1 MRKGKLIFK
10 ILSLFTV
17 LLVPICFSD
26 WTYLTK
32 TSTVETLNDDEVTV
46 TVLTRQQSN
55 KIVTSSPVESDKV
68 QDSSSS
74 TPTLSEVIKMVPNPS
89 YSEGEWLGD
98 EAIFTGIESTLNDDK
113 TIETIVSSYKR
124 EKIIKRESKYD
135 WKKVTY
141 TYTYTIAW
149 FKWTSTVTKS
159 RPAPVDSISDCKL
172 KVRKNNTISPWDLP
186 IDNYQQYSYFSD
198 SGYTTLF
205 DFKKPITASTD
216 IYLKYF
222 DDSSSLTQFI
232 NGKSSGTYSIYDTG
246 RQGSEGDFDVAS
258 DFTYETFAGFDSLNK
273 ATIASGTTFN
283 FTYLD
288 NQLYPSP
295 NTGGIADGDAADNT
309 HRDSNA
315 NVALDYYNGQY
326 VGNNNCSVMVRLN
339 GDLTVKGTLNLGAK
353 VGGRNSN
360 SQFSE
365 IIGQYAQ
372 IDLNGHNLIIDG
384 GTVNCYGSIVDRTGG
399 GEILIKNSG
408 TLMGLL
414 TVTDGR
420 GGNQMTYGYGKGQS
434 PFDEYR
440 LAYIEAPIRA
450 FYGTTIKAYLKLDL
464 GGLGISNIY
473 ANIIGPSGSSV
484 FSWGSKVSDADCFEI
499 IPYINNNLYPSSISN
514 PGNLKTIYMNMY
526 YYRYKFNFKANV
538 ELNSRIPLNA
548 EVNVKDLKK
557 QSVTIDWA
565 RIGIP
570 IPPFFD
576 FRVYKGFAFTMKAK
590 MILLPG
596 SSFVTDYGSELIFDP
611 GEVVKYDD
619 VAIDV
624 NLLVYKVE
632 AYIKGETTR
641 NRAGLMAYDRSF
653 YFYRYDGLNNSYYG
667 VAALADYWKYTKT
680 SSHMLLGDITI
691 RNMPDSY
698 KYMVSGPISFSKQSL
713 NKVLRSS
720 YTQTYDIKGEQV
732 GSLWFSSS
740 ASTYKS
746 SFNLIIS
753 YNAVPLI
760 SNGKAYVKD
769 ESMNLNGIFDEE
781 TRFFIVGNKKYF
793 FYTPN
798 DYLIGGSD
806 PSNQNALTDY
816 TITPT
821 LVDEEIGNQIIKSN
835 GKYYLFY
842 KGVFIPVLDSIASG
856 TTYTSIN
863 ANARKFCSNNSTDL
877 NANSSKYDSAQFT
890 YSSSNKRWAF
900 SKFN

>member
-1 MRKGKLIFK
+1 M
-10 ILSLFTV
+10 
-17 LLVPICFSD
+17 LLVPVCFSD

-32 TSTVETLNDDEVTV
+32 TSTVEALNNDEVTV
-46 TVLTRQQSN
+46 TVHTRQQSKN
-55 KIVTSSPVESDKV
+55 ITVSSPTESSKV
-68 QDSSSS
+68 QDNDKA
-74 TPTLSEVIKMVPNPS
+74 TRTMSETTGKWGNS
-89 YSEGEWLGD
+89 HNEGDWLGD
-98 EAIFTGIESTLNDDK
+98 AQLIESGSTFNDDK
-113 TIETIVSSYKR
+113 TVETVVSQFQQEKVIKKAEETVNFWKNQYK
-124 EKIIKRESKYD
+124 
-135 WKKVTY
+135 
-141 TYTYTIAW
+141 YTYTIAW

-159 RPAPVDSISDCKL
+159 RQAPVDSVSDCKL
-172 KVRKNNTISPWDLP
+172 KVRKNNTISPWDLS

-198 SGYTTLF
+198 SGYTMLF

-222 DDSSSLTQFI
+222 DDTSSLTQFI
-232 NGKSSGTYSIYDTG
+232 NGKSSGAYSIYDSG
-246 RQGSEGDFDVAS
+246 RQGSKGDFDVAS
-258 DFTYETFAGFDSLNK
+258 DFTYETLAGFDSLNQ
-273 ATIASGTTFN
+273 ATIASGTTLN

-295 NTGGIADGDAADNT
+295 NTGAIGDGDDADNN
-309 HRDSNA
+309 HRDANA

-326 VGNNNCSVMVRLN
+326 VGNNNCSIMIRLN
-339 GDLTVKGTLNLGAK
+339 GDLTVKGILNLGAK

-365 IIGQYAQ
+365 IIGQYSQ

-484 FSWGSKVSDADCFEI
+484 FSWGSKLSDDDCFEI
-499 IPYINNNLYPSSISN
+499 IPYINNNLYPSSASN
-514 PGNLKTIYMNMY
+514 PGGLKTVYMNMY
-526 YYRYKFNFKANV
+526 YYRYQFNFKSNI
-538 ELNSRIPLNA
+538 ELNSKIPLAA
-548 EVNVKDLKK
+548 EVNVKGVKK
-557 QSVTIDWA
+557 DVTIDWA

-576 FRVYKGFAFTMKAK
+576 FKVFKGFSLTMKAK

-596 SSFVTDYGSELIFDP
+596 SSFITESGSELIFDP

-619 VAIDV
+619 VAIKLNIPLIID
-624 NLLVYKVE
+624 VE

-653 YFYRYDGLNNSYYG
+653 YFYKYDGLNGSYYG
-667 VAALADYWKYTKT
+667 VAGLPEFWKYTKP
-680 SSHMLLGDITI
+680 SSHMIQGDITI
-691 RNMPDSY
+691 KDIPDSY
-698 KYMVSGPISFSKQSL
+698 HYLISGPISFSKKALSKIL
-713 NKVLRSS
+713 GSKYV
-720 YTQTYDIKGEQV
+720 QTYDIKGEQA
-732 GSLWFSSS
+732 GSLWFNSSE
-740 ASTYKS
+740 STYKS
-746 SFNLIIS
+746 SYNLIIN
-753 YNAVPLI
+753 YNALPLI
-760 SNGKAYVKD
+760 SNGVAYVKD
-769 ESMNLNGIFDEE
+769 DNRNFKGTFDEE
-781 TRFFIVGNKKYF
+781 TRLFIIGNQKYF

-798 DYLIGGSD
+798 DYLIGGSNPD
-806 PSNQNALTDY
+806 NQNALTDY

-842 KGVFIPVLDSIASG
+842 KGIFIPVLDAITSG
-856 TTYTSIN
+856 KSYTTIN
-863 ANARKFCSNNSTDL
+863 ANVRKFCSNNSTNL
-877 NANSSKYDSAQFT
+877 YANSSKYDSAQFT